1 VYLSLNRII
10 LYVQNVQMLTGFYRD
25 VLGLSVVE
33 EIPNEWVVLRC
44 GPSELA
50 LHRAGEAF
58 RVSDASAH
66 RLNSNAKLV
75 MTVHGD
81 LTALREKLIAQAVP
95 MGEIKSYPAFT
106 GPLCDGIDPEGNVF
120 QLAEA
125 RA

>member
-1 VYLSLNRII
+1 VILSLNRII
-10 LYVQNVQMLTGFYRD
+10 LYVQNVQVLTGFYRD

-44 GPSELA
+44 GPCELA
-50 LHRAGEAF
+50 FHRAGEAF
-58 RVSDASAH
+58 RISDASAQ

-81 LTALREKLIAQAVP
+81 LKTLREKLIAQTVP
-95 MGEIKSYPAFT
+95 MGEIKSYPGFT

-120 QLAEA
+120 QLAQA
-125 RA
+125 